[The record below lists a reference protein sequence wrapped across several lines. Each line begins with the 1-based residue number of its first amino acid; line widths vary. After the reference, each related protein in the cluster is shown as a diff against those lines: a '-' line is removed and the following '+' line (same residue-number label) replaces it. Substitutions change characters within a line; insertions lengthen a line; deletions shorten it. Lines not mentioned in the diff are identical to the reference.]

1 MYTTGTLLRT
11 AEITPRMLRLTFRVP
26 GCAPV
31 QRPDDWLMLFLGEPG
46 DHSNRRN
53 YTVRAVRPEAE
64 ELDIDFAL
72 HEGGLAAT
80 WAKTARPGD
89 ELVWSPADG
98 GYELPADAEWQ
109 LIVGDLTALPAIG
122 RMLEDLRPGVRTTVV
137 LEIEDPADRQPFASA
152 GVDLRWLHGTC
163 CLNEVVRS
171 FPEPEGPGYIW
182 MAGQTQIVR
191 DARRYLRHERGVD
204 KARYSLTGYWMPRSE
219 EWLERYKPHA
229 DELTALW
236 ERGEAE
242 GLDEEALMD
251 EYEAALERAGL

>member
-1 MYTTGTLLRT
+1 MYTTGTLLRRT
-11 AEITPRMLRLTFRVP
+11 EVSPHMLRLTFAVP
-26 GCAPV
+26 GCRPTE
-31 QRPDDWLMLFLGEPG
+31 RPDDWLMLFFGEPG
-46 DHSNRRN
+46 DHSLRRN
-53 YTVRAVRPEAE
+53 YTVRAVRPEVE

-80 WAKTARPGD
+80 WARTAEPGD
-89 ELVWSPADG
+89 ELVWSAAEG
-98 GYELPADAEWQ
+98 GYVLPEDAEWQ
-109 LIVGDLTALPAIG
+109 LLVGDLTALPAIG
-122 RMLEDLRPGVRTTVV
+122 RMLAQARPGVQTTVV
-137 LEIEDPADRQPFASA
+137 LEIEDPADRQDWETDAD
-152 GVDLRWLHGTC
+152 VRWLHGTC
-163 CLNEVVRS
+163 CLNEIVRT
-171 FPEPEGPGYIW
+171 FPEPDGPGYIW

-229 DELTALW
+229 EELSAIW

-242 GLDEEALMD
+242 GLDEEELMD